1 MFLLSV
7 RLCLIKSG
15 AKSKGQVVTGL
26 VGTTLGASSH
36 LMVREAGRAG
46 HFDSIQGGDHSPLR
60 NTLGIPGLSR

>member
-1 MFLLSV
+1 
-7 RLCLIKSG
+7 
-15 AKSKGQVVTGL
+15 VTGL